1 MTGCVSAL
9 VSYHPAGCQECLPG
23 LKVFRPVSRSPI
35 APRAR
40 ARLSLAWFWSMDGKF
55 ANVPIAIGRFRM
67 ICAGSA
73 PKRLRIWAMRS
84 GLRRG
89 AAVAAVPAADARLV
103 RASEASASIERT
115 ELAQR
120 FVNHNR
126 NGIGQ
131 IEAAHAGFENG
142 DPKGGAQPR

>member
-1 MTGCVSAL
+1 
-9 VSYHPAGCQECLPG
+9 
-23 LKVFRPVSRSPI
+23 
-35 APRAR
+35 
-40 ARLSLAWFWSMDGKF
+40 MDGKF